1 MASPR
6 GPQVKTRDPGPSLI
20 SFQTSLGFPT
30 PRSFT
35 SATTYSP
42 SPATLRCK
50 LRSGILRTR
59 NPRRRNLILG
69 PIALLWLRRSLICR
83 FRLRSCIWA
92 IGYWLLIFFL
102 KIWSFYL
109 LKSLLFTSSI
119 LWRMIGFL
127 LNRTKTILYMGIGSS
142 SWIFYAETVV
152 VLDWV
157 FLDWEFC
164 GFFSCV
170 DHGRWMLTGPW
181 CATVINCFD
190 LLWNV
195 LIWRLVIPL
204 CGLSLRVLAS

>member
-1 MASPR
+1 MKLRALSLQIRYKLITILARWQVHR

-109 LKSLLFTSSI
+109 LKSLIFTSSI

-157 FLDWEFC
+157 FLDSFVA
-164 GFFSCV
+164 FLV
-170 DHGRWMLTGPW
+170 
-181 CATVINCFD
+181 
-190 LLWNV
+190 V
-195 LIWRLVIPL
+195 LIMGGG
-204 CGLSLRVLAS
+204 C